1 MQTFRY
7 TRRNRPDGT
16 TDSYDSLSKQY
27 PSRYSQL
34 EYWTNGTVTH
44 LMSSKEAAA
53 TPRTLELPR
62 LHAGQNA
69 LPPVKSE
76 SNIVRNS
83 LIAGTFAGIAGTV
96 SVYPL
101 DVLRTKMQSAAAS
114 VTVSQS
120 GSKSRTLL
128 AVQQRGTVQ
137 QVLLHT
143 LQHGGI
149 RALYTGMALPV
160 TAQAVY
166 KATVFAV
173 NNVTTK
179 ALLEWKTQERLKVG
193 NFTPPFLALADR
205 FICGFVGGAVNA
217 LLFVTP
223 VEFVRNQLIAQH
235 TAKAH
240 GITSSIASHSS
251 VHYSG
256 PRDVIRHT
264 LVTKGIA
271 GLWKGAGVTVARD
284 SLGCGCFFYTFYYLK
299 QRLPEEHYWS
309 TALAG
314 AVSGVAFWGAALPL
328 DTVKTWVQNGTS
340 SSANEAIAESISQHG
355 FVCTATRLCRGWQVA
370 FGRGMPAA
378 AMTMMTYEHVS
389 NYLQL
394 HV

>member
-1 MQTFRY
+1 MQTYRY

-16 TDSYDSLSKQY
+16 MDRYDSLSKKY
-27 PSRYSQL
+27 PSRHSQL

-44 LMSSKEAAA
+44 LMTSEEAA
-53 TPRTLELPR
+53 PRQLELPR
-62 LHAGQNA
+62 HAGNA
-69 LPPVKSE
+69 LRPVSTE

-83 LIAGTFAGIAGTV
+83 LIAGTFAGIAGTL

-101 DVLRTKMQSAAAS
+101 DVLRTKMQSAAS
-114 VTVSQS
+114 VSVSQT
-120 GSKSRTLL
+120 GKSRTLL
-128 AVQQRGTVQ
+128 AVHRGPI
-137 QVLLHT
+137 QVLVHT

-173 NNVTTK
+173 NNVTSK
-179 ALLEWKTQERLKVG
+179 ALREWKTQERLKVG
-193 NFTPPFLALADR
+193 NFTPPFLTLGDR
-205 FICGFVGGAVNA
+205 FLCGFMGGAVNA

-240 GITSSIASHSS
+240 GIASS

-264 LVTKGIA
+264 FATEGIT
-271 GLWKGAGVTVARD
+271 GLWRGAGVTVARD

-299 QRLPEEHYWS
+299 QRLPEEHAWS

-314 AVSGVAFWGAALPL
+314 AASGVAFWVAALPL
-328 DTVKTWVQNGTS
+328 DTVKTWVQNGS
-340 SSANEAIAESISQHG
+340 EASAYEAIAESISQNG
-355 FVCTATRLCRGWQVA
+355 LVCTATRLCRGWQVA
-370 FGRGMPAA
+370 FGRGMPSA
-378 AMTMMTYEHVS
+378 AMTMTTYEAVS
-389 NYLQL
+389 NYLQH

>member
-1 MQTFRY
+1 MQTYRY
-7 TRRNRPDGT
+7 TRRNRPAGT
-16 TDSYDSLSKQY
+16 MDSYDSLSKQY
-27 PSRYSQL
+27 PSRHSQL

-44 LMSSKEAAA
+44 LMSSEEAAA
-53 TPRTLELPR
+53 PRPLELPR
-62 LHAGQNA
+62 RTVHNA
-69 LPPVKSE
+69 LPPVGTE
-76 SNIVRNS
+76 SNFVRNS
-83 LIAGTFAGIAGTV
+83 IIAGTLAGIAGTV

-101 DVLRTKMQSAAAS
+101 DVLRTKMQSAAS
-114 VTVSQS
+114 VSVSHT
-120 GSKSRTLL
+120 GKSRTLV
-128 AVQQRGTVQ
+128 AVHRGPVQ

-179 ALLEWKTQERLKVG
+179 ALMEWKTQERLKLG
-193 NFTPPFLALADR
+193 NFTPPSLTLADC

-240 GITSSIASHSS
+240 GIGIAPSS

-256 PRDVIRHT
+256 SRDVIRHT
-264 LVTKGIA
+264 FVTKGVS
-271 GLWKGAGVTVARD
+271 GLWKGAGVTIARD

-299 QRLPEEHYWS
+299 QFLPEEQRY

-314 AVSGVAFWGAALPL
+314 AASGVAFWVAALPL
-328 DTVKTWVQNGTS
+328 DTVKTWVQNGS
-340 SSANEAIAESISQHG
+340 VASANKAIAESISQHG
-355 FVCTATRLCRGWQVA
+355 FACTATRLCRGWQVA

-378 AMTMMTYEHVS
+378 AMTMMTYEAVS